1 MEVITRAPRAIPTER
16 PAVSAASSYAP
27 FLALI
32 AYLALVK
39 IALEHLL
46 PASFRAH
53 VLAAVFTWP
62 VIGVVTV
69 AGLVG
74 VALAARTGFP
84 GVWDRAMPL
93 RERLALPASLG
104 FALGAVAVAVDSFTG
119 SAAGASSALGVLS
132 VHVPFPAGALIY
144 PGVAIAT
151 GVLFHLLP
159 LPLLL
164 WGASRAGIDIWRR
177 ETAFVVAAVLVA
189 SAEPLALDLR
199 MRAAPGAMTAP
210 IVEDF
215 ALGLSQLWIFRRA
228 GFGASVVLRVVFYA
242 VWHVA
247 WPLL

>member
-1 MEVITRAPRAIPTER
+1 MEVITRAPRAVPAER
-16 PAVSAASSYAP
+16 PAVSAAGSHAP

-32 AYLALVK
+32 AYLAVVK
-39 IALEHLL
+39 LALEHLL
-46 PASFRAH
+46 PASFGAH
-53 VLAAVFTWP
+53 ALAAVFTWP
-62 VIGVVTV
+62 VIGVVTA

-74 VALAARTGFP
+74 ISLAARTGFP
-84 GVWDRAMPL
+84 GVWDPAVPL

-104 FALGAVAVAVDSFTG
+104 FALGAVAVFVDSFTG
-119 SAAGASSALGVLS
+119 SAAAASSALGIPS

-144 PGVAIAT
+144 PGVAIAA

-177 ETAFVVAAVLVA
+177 ETAFVIAAVLVA
-189 SAEPLALDLR
+189 SVEPLAMDLR
-199 MRAAPGAMTAP
+199 MRAAPGAMAAL
-210 IVEDF
+210 IAEDF
-215 ALGLSQLWIFRRA
+215 VLGLSQLWVFRRA